1 MSRYATLLLLLKHMG
16 YVNGRVQFQKLL
28 FLLEK
33 NYHINTGYDF
43 IPFKFGPYCQVIQ
56 EDIHHLDDYGYI
68 EHEEVEKAGGEIL
81 HRYQITDHGEQY
93 LLENDF
99 GDIYDQ
105 VIQDLCYDF
114 KNYSLRQ
121 LVEYVYENYPE
132 YTAHSQIKEQFFHPK
147 PKQENFTSADTLLNR
162 KPIITPSF
170 VKWLDEEIKD
180 TSNRME
186 VSTVPTEQR
195 ADEMNIDGI
204 VIDMLD
210 IAYEDIATKAQ
221 EVSTQIMLDN
231 HSESGDINNKMY
243 FILDILENLLSSVQ
257 ERDIIGVY
265 TEFANTKTNIQ
276 MLDELIALHKTS
288 LKSELV
294 RLLFEFIE
302 DISFFLDS
310 IDRIISL

>member
-1 MSRYATLLLLLKHMG
+1 MSRYATLLLLLKHIG

-33 NYHINTGYDF
+33 NYHIDTGYNF
-43 IPFKFGPYCQVIQ
+43 IPFKFGPYCQAIQ
-56 EDIHHLDDYGYI
+56 EDIQHLDDYGYI

-121 LVEYVYENYPE
+121 LVEYVYDNYPE
-132 YTAHSQIKEQFFHPK
+132 YTVHSQIKEQFLHPK

-162 KPIITPSF
+162 KPIIAPSF
-170 VKWLDEEIKD
+170 VKWLDVEIKD
-180 TSNRME
+180 TTNRME

-195 ADEMNIDGI
+195 ADEMNIDEI

-221 EVSTQIMLDN
+221 EISTQIMLDN
-231 HSESGDINNKMY
+231 YSESGDINNKMY

-302 DISFFLDS
+302 DISFILDS

>member
-1 MSRYATLLLLLKHMG
+1 MG

-121 LVEYVYENYPE
+121 LVEYVYDNYPE

-147 PKQENFTSADTLLNR
+147 PKQEDFTSADTLLNR

-170 VKWLDEEIKD
+170 AKWLDEEIKD
-180 TSNRME
+180 TTSRME
-186 VSTVPTEQR
+186 VSTVPVEQR
-195 ADEMNIDGI
+195 ADEMNIDEI

-231 HSESGDINNKMY
+231 YSESGDINNKMY

>member
-105 VIQDLCYDF
+105 VMQDLCYDF

-121 LVEYVYENYPE
+121 LVEYVYDNYPE

-147 PKQENFTSADTLLNR
+147 PKQEEFTSADTLLDR

-170 VKWLDEEIKD
+170 AKWLDEEIKD
-180 TSNRME
+180 TTCRME
-186 VSTVPTEQR
+186 VSTVPVEQR
-195 ADEMNIDGI
+195 ADEMNIDEI

-231 HSESGDINNKMY
+231 YSESGDINNKMY

-276 MLDELIALHKTS
+276 MLDELITLHKTS

>member
-121 LVEYVYENYPE
+121 LVKYVYDNYPE

-147 PKQENFTSADTLLNR
+147 PKQEEFTSADTLLDR

-170 VKWLDEEIKD
+170 AKWLDEEIKD
-180 TSNRME
+180 TTCRME
-186 VSTVPTEQR
+186 VSTVPVEQR
-195 ADEMNIDGI
+195 ADEMNIDEI

-231 HSESGDINNKMY
+231 YSESGDINNKMY

-265 TEFANTKTNIQ
+265 TEFANTKANIQ
-276 MLDELIALHKTS
+276 MLDELITLHKTS

-294 RLLFEFIE
+294 RFLFEFIE